1 MYAAPACRF
10 TAWSA
15 NVARLF
21 LVAVAAI
28 VLFAAMAMP
37 SAQAPA
43 RIDAV
48 PVSGSTMG
56 EASAPQRDAD
66 LLLYDSIV
74 ERVAA
79 GENYYDAAIAEQ
91 RARSFPVRPG
101 FAVRPPTLAAIQG
114 WIGPAGTMSASL
126 LLVAAIGFAWWR
138 RFKDEGSTP
147 SQRRCAVA
155 LTVAGASFLLNPD
168 YHVLHELWAG
178 GLIALSLGLH
188 RPGKWGAALA
198 VAALALAIRE
208 LVLPFVL
215 LMGAMA
221 AWRRDWKEASAWGA
235 LVLCFA
241 ALLGWHHAVVAGH
254 GRPGDLAGPSWLGL
268 RGAAGWIGNVVHSS
282 QLHLLPHAIGGP
294 VLVAALLGWAGRR
307 TAAGATAILLLLG
320 YGLAFM
326 IAGRDNNFYWGLII
340 TPMLFAGLA
349 FVPMSLRDLWQAARH
364 SRQP

>member
-1 MYAAPACRF
+1 MYAAPTCRF
-10 TAWSA
+10 SAWNA
-15 NVARLF
+15 NAARLF
-21 LVAVAAI
+21 LVAVVAI
-28 VLFAAMAMP
+28 GLFAALAMP
-37 SAQAPA
+37 TVQAPA
-43 RIDAV
+43 EIDAV
-48 PVSGSTMG
+48 PVSTSTLR
-56 EASAPQRDAD
+56 EANAAKRDAD

-74 ERVAA
+74 ERVSA

-101 FAVRPPTLAAIQG
+101 FAVRPPTLATIQG
-114 WIGPAGTMSASL
+114 WIGRTGTMLASL
-126 LLVAAIGFAWWR
+126 LLLAAIGFAWWR
-138 RFKDEGSTP
+138 RIGDEGSTP
-147 SQRRCAVA
+147 SQQRCAVA

-188 RPGKWGAALA
+188 RPGKWGPAVA

-221 AWRRDWKEASAWGA
+221 AWRRDWKETSAWGA

-241 ALLGWHHAVVAGH
+241 VLLGWHHAVVAGH
-254 GRPGDLAGPSWLGL
+254 ARPTDLAGPSWLGL

-294 VLVAALLGWAGRR
+294 VLVAALLGWAGRP
-307 TAAGATAILLLLG
+307 TAAGTTAILLLLG
-320 YGLAFM
+320 YGLAFT
-326 IAGRDNNFYWGLII
+326 IAGRDNNFYWGLIV

-349 FVPMSLRDLWQAARH
+349 FVPMSLRNLWQAARH
-364 SRQP
+364 ARHA